1 MRYVREAKSV
11 GGAALFGDATGTA
24 THIDA
29 TTREDGYVQRG
40 STIEKA
46 VLRYFIHGR
55 RVLTQAGCRGVDG
68 RRQGVFT

>member
-1 MRYVREAKSV
+1 MRDRTRARSVRYVREAKSD
-11 GGAALFGDATGTA
+11 GGAALFRDATGTA

-46 VLRYFIHGR
+46 VLRYFYMVGE
-55 RVLTQAGCRGVDG
+55 C
-68 RRQGVFT
+68 